1 MLGFGK
7 KKPKNTRYLLEQVMI
22 APSEINGAQ
31 DIPEE
36 TTQDEVEI
44 ITAKIMN
51 IAQDTAVGQVT
62 DEVGQVI
69 DENTPPI
76 KEEGFDQSVY
86 SIRSGKIIPESVQ
99 KPVSHGANM
108 PTLEE
113 KQINFEEA
121 KTELETI
128 KWEIAALENNK
139 NELQGQLDILKEEP
153 EPEVTGL
160 EISLVNSEKTQATA
174 ELFTNIA
181 KLVSEY
187 ADIQVEKEDL
197 EWKIAEINAKM
208 EWIPETWSEKWD
220 IWLIKKQSI
229 ATQKLEKIRDTL
241 QREKDYRV
249 AQRMIESATGGA
261 NAYKDEKI
269 AYEKRTKRVEEL
281 ESNIKTV
288 SSFKDKWEQATME
301 ALTEV
306 RKIANQIE
314 FEWDIQTENG
324 LENLIK
330 MLETRKWEIEH
341 DIALYDEREA
351 KLNEAHKAI
360 DIYKYFEWEA
370 SVDWAKWE
378 LEVLQKAHKDAEEE
392 KIKALLEPT
401 ETDNIARK
409 ERKERL
415 VSKRK
420 SRDEIQWEI
429 KELEKERCIGL
440 SGSKNMAHIVIELEP
455 LVRTGKDVDIN
466 EVSHEATSN
475 YLKQKLGTDVNPIAI
490 FNIANLNG
498 NLKKAKRDIDKNIA
512 WVENRLHIAEQQ
524 LEQLKLTL
532 SDEVKDRSEVVET
545 KQSIENMESEQT
557 IKIATAK
564 EAINKKEEEI
574 KKLHKGVEETIEEL
588 ETKYKISLK
597 TLLSQEI
604 VLTQDEDEIQDELV
618 LSMDD
623 EVSERDDDASDIVKS
638 ILDM

>member
-1 MLGFGK
+1 
-7 KKPKNTRYLLEQVMI
+7 MI

-139 NELQGQLDILKEEP
+139 NELQGQLDILKE
-153 EPEVTGL
+153 
-160 EISLVNSEKTQATA
+160 
-174 ELFTNIA
+174 
-181 KLVSEY
+181 
-187 ADIQVEKEDL
+187 
-197 EWKIAEINAKM
+197 
-208 EWIPETWSEKWD
+208 
-220 IWLIKKQSI
+220 
-229 ATQKLEKIRDTL
+229 KLEKIRDTL

>member
-269 AYEKRTKRVEEL
+269 VYEKRTKRVEEL